1 MNLTMVT
8 LILGAVID
16 LCVVF
21 AILKIHELTI
31 NINKNLE
38 ELKTIVSSIKD
49 KK

>member
-1 MNLTMVT
+1 MNPTMIA
-8 LILGAVID
+8 LILGLVID

-31 NINKNLE
+31 SINKNLE
-38 ELKTIVSSIKD
+38 EIKELLSKSQ

>member
-1 MNLTMVT
+1 MNPTMIA
-8 LILGAVID
+8 LILGVVID

-31 NINKNLE
+31 SINKNLE
-38 ELKTIVSSIKD
+38 EIKELLSESQ

>member
-1 MNLTMVT
+1 MNPTMIA
-8 LILGAVID
+8 LILGVVID

-31 NINKNLE
+31 SINKNLE
-38 ELKTIVSSIKD
+38 EIKELLSKSQ